1 MEESKNTGRHK
12 LWYKQPAAV
21 WEEALPVGN
30 GRLGGMIFGG
40 TEEELIQ
47 LNEDTLWSGFPRDTA
62 NYEALR
68 HLAPAKQLVA
78 EGKYK
83 EAEALVDSK
92 ILGRRTESYQP
103 LGDLRMKF
111 NLGGPVEGYQRGL
124 DLDQALATVS
134 YTAGDVR
141 IVREVLASRP
151 DELIVIHI
159 RAEGKEG
166 LGILPDFSVALTS
179 PHPFRLE
186 ITSDGALMMTGR
198 APSHVADNYVGDH
211 PRAVLYEEG
220 LGISFAA
227 AMEIRTDG
235 GKCNAENG
243 MLSVSGARSIT
254 IRLAAATDFVGYD
267 RMPGSDGKLPSE
279 LCLEQLAL
287 SSNGYAELKQRH
299 LEDHQSLF
307 RRVELTLAPSSSRI
321 EIPTDER
328 LVRYQEGQADS
339 ALEALLFQ
347 YGRYLMIAGSRPGTQ
362 ALNLQGIWNPYL
374 QPPWNSNYTTNIN
387 TEMNYWPAELCGL
400 GECHESLIDFIT
412 ELSMAGSR
420 TANIHYGARGW
431 TVHHNTDLWRM
442 TSPSDGKAM
451 WAFWPM
457 GGVWLSRQLWERYAF
472 RPDEEYLRNTA
483 YPLLKGAALFC
494 LDWLVELP
502 DGSWTTGLSTS
513 PENVFLTADGTPCSV
528 SAGSAMDLSL
538 IAELFKHCIQ
548 AAEILNTDAQLR
560 QELRQKQARLAHP
573 GIAPDGRIREWNEDF
588 AEQEPG
594 HRHVSHLY
602 DLYPGNVISPS
613 FTPELAEAAAL
624 SLKKRLE
631 GGGGHTGWSAAWLL
645 NLYARL
651 KDGESAYSCLRR
663 ILQDSSLPNLFGN
676 HPPFQIDG
684 NFGTTAGVAEMLLQ
698 SHQEGLELLPALPEE
713 WSEGSVKGLV
723 ARGGFITNIEW
734 REGRLMKAELTSTH
748 GQICRIYSREP
759 LLIQRPDGS
768 RIGIEMEFET
778 VIGET
783 YIITPQSE

>member
-1 MEESKNTGRHK
+1 MGESKNSGQHE

-30 GRLGGMIFGG
+30 GRLGGMVFGG
-40 TEEELIQ
+40 IEEERIQ
-47 LNEDTLWSGFPRDTA
+47 LNEDTLWSGLPRDKA

-68 HLAPAKQLVA
+68 YLAPAKQLVA

-83 EAEALVDSK
+83 EAEALVDAK
-92 ILGRRTESYQP
+92 MLGSRTESYQP
-103 LGDLRMKF
+103 LGDLRLKF
-111 NLGGPVEGYQRGL
+111 NFAGAVEDYRREL
-124 DLDQALATVS
+124 DLDRALATVS
-134 YTAGDVR
+134 YTAGGVR

-151 DELIVIHI
+151 DELIALHI
-159 RAEGKEG
+159 RAEGGEG
-166 LGILPDFSVALTS
+166 QATLPDFWADLAS
-179 PHPFRLE
+179 PHPSHSE
-186 ITSDGALMMTGR
+186 ITPDGMLIMTGR

-227 AMEIRTDG
+227 VMEIQTEG
-235 GKCNAENG
+235 GACAAENG
-243 MLSVSGARSIT
+243 SLLISGSHSIT
-254 IRLAAATDFVGYD
+254 LRLAAATDYAGYD
-267 RMPGSDGKLPSE
+267 RMPGSGGKLPAE
-279 LCLEQLAL
+279 LCLEQLA
-287 SSNGYAELKQRH
+287 SASKGYAELKQRH

-307 RRVELTLAPSSSRI
+307 RRVQLTLASAASRG
-321 EIPTDER
+321 ELPTDER
-328 LVRYQEGQADS
+328 LAQYREGQTDPE
-339 ALEALLFQ
+339 LEALLFQ

-362 ALNLQGIWNPYL
+362 ALNLQGIWNPYI

-400 GECHESLIDFIT
+400 GECHEPLIDFIT
-412 ELSMAGSR
+412 ELSVAGSR
-420 TANIHYGARGW
+420 TANIHYAARGW

-457 GGVWLSRQLWERYAF
+457 GGVWLSRHLWERYAF
-472 RPDEEYLRNTA
+472 RPDEDYLRTA
-483 YPLLKGAALFC
+483 YPLFKGAALFC

-502 DGSWTTGLSTS
+502 DGRWTTGLSTS
-513 PENVFLTADGTPCSV
+513 PENVFLTAEGIPCSV

-548 AAEILNTDAQLR
+548 AADILNTDVELR
-560 QELRQKQARLAHP
+560 QELMQKQKQLAHQ
-573 GIAPDGRIREWNEDF
+573 GIAPDGTVREWNEDF

-613 FTPELAEAAAL
+613 STPELAEAATFT
-624 SLKKRLE
+624 LKKRIE
-631 GGGGHTGWSAAWLL
+631 HGGGHTGWSAAWLL

-651 KDGESAYSCLRR
+651 KDGESAVSCLRR

-684 NFGTTAGVAEMLLQ
+684 NFGTTAGIAEMLLQ
-698 SHQEGLELLPALPEE
+698 SHQEGLELLPALPKE

-723 ARGGFITNIEW
+723 ARGGFVTTIEW
-734 REGRLMKAELTSTH
+734 SGGCLTRAEVTSTH
-748 GQICRIYSREP
+748 GRSCRIVQHQP
-759 LLIQRPDGS
+759 LLIQKPDGTQ
-768 RIGIEMEFET
+768 IEGAGLEFET
-778 VIGET
+778 AIGET
-783 YIITPQSE
+783 YIITPLKK